1 MLYTIVG
8 GDLRNIELGR
18 LLAQDGNDVYMLGFA
33 KEMVP
38 SNVSTSSIDNISNS
52 HVIIA
57 PLVLSYDDENI
68 NTPYSD
74 KAIKII
80 DVLNHLQPNQL
91 FILGKPSVRVKKI
104 MEDLSLQYRDILQ
117 REEMAILN
125 AIPTAEGAIQSA
137 IENTTTTLHG
147 SNCMILGFG
156 RIGKVLS
163 KILSAMGANVYVMAR
178 KEKDLAWIF
187 AYGYNRVHPSTLKET
202 VPLVDVIFNTVPSVI
217 LNYDVLST
225 LKKDVLII
233 DLASWPYGVNKD
245 DAEKLG
251 INVKFLPGLPGRI
264 APKTCAGFMKNTIY
278 NIIGEMEV

>member
-91 FILGKPSVRVKKI
+91 FILGKPSVRVQKI

-245 DAEKLG
+245 DAERLG

>member
-187 AYGYNRVHPSTLKET
+187 AYGYNRIHPGALKET